1 MLTGILKL
9 KPQFKQTKIFL
20 KPTADSRRLLICQV
34 LNDNDMLYFCFKDSI
49 VIQIM
54 SVPLVCHIVII
65 ADNMLTRYMYE
76 VAML

>member
-1 MLTGILKL
+1 MLLNA
-9 KPQFKQTKIFL
+9 P
-20 KPTADSRRLLICQV
+20 RRSSFPMRFRFHRHGKRFHVSECAV
-34 LNDNDMLYFCFKDSI
+34 DMLYFCFKDSI

-76 VAML
+76 EAML